1 MLGTRRRLMT
11 TFFGAAGFLAARPL
25 FAAWQSPGVR
35 PAPQPR
41 PSPNAPDPN
50 FPPGLNGP
58 DLNPADAKAIKKQNQ
73 AEIKEDVAKLSE
85 LIGELKSQVERIDSD
100 STLSLS
106 MVKKAQQIEK
116 LAKRVKDLAKG

>member
-1 MLGTRRRLMT
+1 MT
-11 TFFGAAGFLAARPL
+11 TFLGAAGFLASRPL
-25 FAAWQSPGVR
+25 FATWQSSGVR

-41 PSPNAPDPN
+41 PSPNAPNPN
-50 FPPGLNGP
+50 YPPGLNGP
-58 DLNPADAKAIKKQNQ
+58 DISETDAKAIKKQNQ
-73 AEIKEDVAKLSE
+73 AEIKADVAKLSE
-85 LIGELKSQVERIDSD
+85 LVGELKSQVERIDSD